1 MTQPAFTPQ
10 RANTILYCRHWSA
23 TVAFYRHLLRLPVSF
38 ENDWFVEFQL
48 NDGAYLSI
56 AEASRTSIAAVDGQG
71 VTLAWQVSNLAHLH
85 AELAAA
91 DAPVTQLRRR
101 WGAWVFY
108 CHDPEGHR
116 LEFWSD
122 ATTAEK
128 GFRAAGSEKCSSQ
141 DSKD

>member
-1 MTQPAFTPQ
+1 MTQPDLAPK
-10 RANTILYCRHWSA
+10 RANTILYCSQWPA
-23 TVAFYRHLLRLPVSF
+23 TVAFYRNLLGLPVSF

-56 AEASRTSIAAVDGQG
+56 ADASRASIATAAGQG
-71 VTLAWQVSNLAHLH
+71 ITLAWQVRDLAHVH
-85 AELAAA
+85 AYQAAA
-91 DAPVTQLRRR
+91 GAPVTPIRRR

-122 ATTAEK
+122 TAPAEK
-128 GFRAAGSEKCSSQ
+128 SSRESA
-141 DSKD
+141 SK